1 MLASGLSSNAAFRPV
16 FGSQTG
22 CRRSVRPQHITIVVV
37 RADSGGFNPFRRKDG
52 DQQDAAKKA
61 LQDAFQGKKNVF
73 KDAEDLAA
81 KRANREEWSGDW
93 RSWLTDARQGLVGFI
108 KFVASSTLFVLVLA
122 SFALWKPALQSI
134 AKVFR
139 WAFRLDSN
147 PRARLKADEAAPEV
161 DLSKSGD
168 ELGASRRGIV
178 GNGMGLSL
186 LFVSSRGH
194 KP

>member
-1 MLASGLSSNAAFRPV
+1 DPLEFFTSSCSGRGYLDRGRPERRVISCEEVALSQDLTLPMLASGLSSNAAFRPV

-81 KRANREEWSGDW
+81 KRANRQGGGDGGSG
-93 RSWLTDARQGLVGFI
+93 G
-108 KFVASSTLFVLVLA
+108 
-122 SFALWKPALQSI
+122 
-134 AKVFR
+134 
-139 WAFRLDSN
+139 
-147 PRARLKADEAAPEV
+147 
-161 DLSKSGD
+161 
-168 ELGASRRGIV
+168 
-178 GNGMGLSL
+178 
-186 LFVSSRGH
+186 
-194 KP
+194 